1 MPSARFRFYEELND
15 FLAADRHKR
24 EFEAP
29 FARAATVK
37 NAIEALGVPH
47 TEVELILVNGTS
59 VDFVYHLREG
69 DRVSV
74 YPVFETFDIAPLLR
88 VRLRPLRSTRFI
100 ADAHLGGLA
109 RLLRMAGFD
118 TLYEHRA
125 GDDDIR
131 RRASQED
138 RIILTR
144 DRALLMHRSVTHG
157 CYLHALEPRAQ
168 FREVAQRL
176 QLASSIRPFTLCLGC
191 NRPLAPIDAAEISD
205 RVPPAVATTYIR
217 FQSCPDCG
225 KVYWEGSHWQRML
238 ALLHDMLN
246 ADASALPLAAG

>member
-59 VDFVYHLREG
+59 VDFAYRLREG

-74 YPVFETFDIAPLLR
+74 YPVFESFDIAPLLR

-125 GDDDIR
+125 EDDDIR

-168 FREVAQRL
+168 FRKGCSSPR
-176 QLASSIRPFTLCLGC
+176 ASVPSRAVSAAIGHWRRSTPRRSAIASRRRSRRPTCGFSPART
-191 NRPLAPIDAAEISD
+191 AA
-205 RVPPAVATTYIR
+205 RCTGRGAT
-217 FQSCPDCG
+217 
-225 KVYWEGSHWQRML
+225 GSACARCY
-238 ALLHDMLN
+238 ATC
-246 ADASALPLAAG
+246 